1 MGPVRPQPR
10 PPDMGPCQTP
20 GKQPR
25 RGQEK
30 KQMSDTNNPTDG
42 SGETGRVLPSGAVVQ
57 ETGTTQQA
65 RDEKRL
71 SRRGLLG
78 GVAAGAAGGLV
89 VGGIAGGL
97 IGNCRGRSAAAADA
111 SASAEARKLTII
123 YGGDVCDAPAIVALE
138 KGFFADHGLDVT
150 LRKTVGDEDIKAA
163 VGSGTYD
170 ASSGIFYSW
179 LKPVEQGQNVKF
191 VAGLHS
197 GCLRLLVRN
206 DSDIKQVSD
215 LRGRTIGV
223 PSLSSSATMFFSLD
237 LVDAGINPA
246 ADAGEVQWKVY
257 EPSLVADALK
267 NNEVDAIA
275 ASDPIAY
282 RPIQEGYGW
291 ELASNMTG
299 PNAQDYCCCTAL
311 NGDLVKNNPDV
322 ARALVEAWAEGSRY
336 VPGNENEVAHLEVD
350 NGYIAGDI
358 DLVETLLTE
367 YGWDPSVTKLRAA
380 LMPGIE
386 KFKQTGYLEDDVDTE
401 QLADRAFDTLGLDW

>member
-1 MGPVRPQPR
+1 M
-10 PPDMGPCQTP
+10 
-20 GKQPR
+20 
-25 RGQEK
+25 
-30 KQMSDTNNPTDG
+30 MSDTNNPAAG
-42 SGETGRVLPSGAVVQ
+42 AGETGKILPSGAVVQ
-57 ETGTTQQA
+57 ETGTTQQVK
-65 RDEKRL
+65 DEKKL

-89 VGGIAGGL
+89 VGGLAGGL
-97 IGNCRGRSAAAADA
+97 IGNSHGRSAAAAAA
-111 SASAEARKLTII
+111 SASARARELTII
-123 YGGDVCDAPAIVALE
+123 YGGDICDAPAIVALE
-138 KGFFADHGLDVT
+138 KGFFADRGLDVT
-150 LRKTVGDEDIKAA
+150 LHKTVGDEDIKAA

-206 DSDIKQVSD
+206 DSDIKQVAD

-246 ADAGEVQWKVY
+246 PEAGEVQWKVY
-257 EPSLVADALK
+257 ESSLVADALK
-267 NNEVDAIA
+267 NREVDAIA
-275 ASDPIAY
+275 TSDPIAY
-282 RPIQEGYGW
+282 RPIQQGYGW

-311 NGDLVKNNPDV
+311 NGDLVKNTPDV

-350 NGYIAGDI
+350 NGYIAGDVE
-358 DLVETLLTE
+358 LVETLLAE
-367 YGWDPSVTKLRAA
+367 YGWEPSVTRLRDA

-386 KFKQTGYLEDDVDTE
+386 KFRQTGYLDADADTE
-401 QLADRAFDTLGLDW
+401 RLADKAFDTLGLDW

>member
-97 IGNCRGRSAAAADA
+97 IGNSRGRSAAAADA

>member
-1 MGPVRPQPR
+1 
-10 PPDMGPCQTP
+10 
-20 GKQPR
+20 
-25 RGQEK
+25 
-30 KQMSDTNNPTDG
+30 MSDTNNNPTDG
-42 SGETGRVLPSGAVVQ
+42 ADGTGRVLPSGAVIQ

-89 VGGIAGGL
+89 VGGLAGGL
-97 IGNCRGRSAAAADA
+97 IGNSRGRSAAAADA
-111 SASAEARKLTII
+111 SASAEARELSII

-150 LRKTVGDEDIKAA
+150 LHKTVGDEDIKAA

-246 ADAGEVQWKVY
+246 AEAGEVRWKVY

-291 ELASNMTG
+291 ELASNMAG

-311 NGDLVKNNPDV
+311 NGDLVKDNPDV

-350 NGYIAGDI
+350 NGYIAGEI

-386 KFKQTGYLEDDVDTE
+386 KFKQTGYLEDDADTE